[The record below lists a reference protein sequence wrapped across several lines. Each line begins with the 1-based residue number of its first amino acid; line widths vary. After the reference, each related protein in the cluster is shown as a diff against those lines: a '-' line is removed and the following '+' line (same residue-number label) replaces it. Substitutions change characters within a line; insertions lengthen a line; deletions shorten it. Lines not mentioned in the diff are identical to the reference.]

1 MFNTFS
7 ENQLRDFMSYFRA
20 DVCRKENESSNPEY
34 FKDLLQEI
42 VNVLKK
48 SITSTLLNLNV
59 NVIAIA

>member
-1 MFNTFS
+1 
-7 ENQLRDFMSYFRA
+7 MSYFRA